1 MALYQSIIAL
11 IYLVSL
17 TTTAQPPAP
26 GTPNSFPQK
35 SALAKKELFTPKE
48 TKSSSIE
55 NSGNRKVKFG
65 ANKVC
70 TFEANDNEDE
80 KSKVDDDSYVPF
92 VFPSAV
98 ELPFSQGAGITMP
111 NFSVPP
117 SFLTG
122 NPFAVPIP
130 QLNVTNPFAFPQPS
144 STFMPGMEHLS
155 TSLDTGLENSMQS
168 MHVTSNFA
176 AQNASFNPYA
186 FRAGAD
192 ASQGG
197 SLFHSSA
204 APSSIQFQPN
214 FPPSNTSMANERTD
228 VEYDEDFVKIDDS
241 SLPGSYTSE
250 NSKADAPLVPHPPS
264 DHRPP
269 AARPTVLKGSEKV
282 SASDNA
288 SKNDGNVPHTA
299 APPQLQSFVSPHPPQ
314 WSAQPPFAESQKQT
328 VPAFQS
334 QSLQQPPQIQLQQP
348 PFFAASQSFPAMSQP
363 NAISF
368 PAPSG
373 LFQNPSMVPT
383 QLSSAPST
391 SFPPTLTVNT
401 SNFNIPH
408 GDGDKKGGASPKATR
423 TGGVNDSTHSGGSAS
438 PTSSYQQLSLN
449 KHSSKNSQTSEE
461 RITVDEDTNSSAGL
475 RGVQRCSFNWQ
486 LCFFRWTN
494 LANVVETLEAVLND
508 GMYD

>member
-11 IYLVSL
+11 IYLVSP
-17 TTTAQPPAP
+17 TTTVQPPAP

-35 SALAKKELFTPKE
+35 SALVKKDLSTPKAN
-48 TKSSSIE
+48 KPSSIE
-55 NSGNRKVKFG
+55 NSGNRKVQFG

-80 KSKVDDDSYVPF
+80 DEESKKVNDDSYVPF

-98 ELPFSQGAGITMP
+98 ELPFSQGASISMP

-144 STFMPGMEHLS
+144 STVIPDMEHLS

-176 AQNASFNPYA
+176 VQNLSFNPPT
-186 FRAGAD
+186 FQTGAD
-192 ASQGG
+192 PSEGG

-214 FPPSNTSMANERTD
+214 FLPSNTIMANERTD
-228 VEYDEDFVKIDDS
+228 VEYDEDFFKIDDS

-282 SASDNA
+282 SASDNT
-288 SKNDGNVPHTA
+288 SKNDG

-314 WSAQPPFAESQKQT
+314 WSAQPPQWT
-328 VPAFQS
+328 AFQS
-334 QSLQQPPQIQLQQP
+334 QSLQQPPQIQVQQP

-368 PAPSG
+368 SAPSG

-423 TGGVNDSTHSGGSAS
+423 SGGVNDITHNGGSTS

-508 GMYD
+508 GIYD

>member
-1 MALYQSIIAL
+1 
-11 IYLVSL
+11 
-17 TTTAQPPAP
+17 
-26 GTPNSFPQK
+26 
-35 SALAKKELFTPKE
+35 
-48 TKSSSIE
+48 
-55 NSGNRKVKFG
+55 
-65 ANKVC
+65 
-70 TFEANDNEDE
+70 
-80 KSKVDDDSYVPF
+80 
-92 VFPSAV
+92 
-98 ELPFSQGAGITMP
+98 MP

-144 STFMPGMEHLS
+144 STVMSNMEHLS
-155 TSLDTGLENSMQS
+155 TSLDTGLENSMKS

-176 AQNASFNPYA
+176 VQNASFNPSE
-186 FRAGAD
+186 GV
-192 ASQGG
+192 

-228 VEYDEDFVKIDDS
+228 VEYDEDFVKVDDS

-282 SASDNA
+282 SASDNT

-299 APPQLQSFVSPHPPQ
+299 APPQLQSFVSPHPH
-314 WSAQPPFAESQKQT
+314 AQPLQWT
-328 VPAFQS
+328 AFQS